1 MNADAPNLLAETG
14 RAIGRAP
21 ELDMRWLAFICVSL
35 LALAFL
41 AWWKSRRLEKT
52 GRSPIRILGSRM
64 LGGKRWLTLVEV
76 EGTRL
81 LLAVGA
87 EETRLLKT
95 FAASRKRE
103 GASEGHPKQGECK
116 VAEPADA
123 GGTIEHFAAEAEVL
137 RLAPRIWSR
146 RRSG

>member
-1 MNADAPNLLAETG
+1 MNAAAPNLLARTG
-14 RAIGRAP
+14 SASAMAP
-21 ELDMRWLAFICVSL
+21 ELDTRWLALVCASL
-35 LALAFL
+35 LAVALL

-52 GRSPIRILGSRM
+52 GRSPIRVLGSRM

-81 LLAVGA
+81 LLAVGP

-95 FAASRKRE
+95 FGAGRKRD
-103 GASEGHPKQGECK
+103 GASEGDQKRGERQ
-116 VAEPADA
+116 AREPADR
-123 GGTIEHFAAEAEVL
+123 GGRVEDFAAEAGAL